1 MLSLDGGPNGIPL
14 LKTIKSLCA
23 HVLDEKNRLRTIRGE
38 PEQTVLP
45 KPSECFEIIGGSGSG
60 G

>member
-14 LKTIKSLCA
+14 LKTVRSLCA
-23 HVLDEKNRLRTIRGE
+23 HVLDEENRVRVIRGE
-38 PEQTVLP
+38 LEQTVLP
-45 KPSECFEIIGGSGSG
+45 KPCEYFDMIGGSGSG